1 MFTGIITDI
10 AEVKKIH
17 QRGDTRFEFTTHF
30 DTSSF
35 EIGASIACNGA
46 CLTIVDIGS
55 DWFAVDVS
63 AETLSKTTLGLW
75 EVGVLVNLERPLT
88 LSDELGGHI
97 VSGHIDGVGRVSSI
111 EIEGDSI
118 RYCFE
123 AEKELMKFIAIKGS
137 VAVNGVSLTVNEIF
151 GNTFG
156 VNIIPHTQLNTNF
169 GAIKTEDSVNI
180 EIDMIARYVERL
192 NEIK

>member
-1 MFTGIITDI
+1 MFTGIITEI

-17 QRGDTRFEFTTHF
+17 QRGDTRFEFTTCC
-30 DTSSF
+30 DTTSF
-35 EIGASIACNGA
+35 EIGASIACNGT

-63 AETLSKTTLGLW
+63 SETLSKTTLGLW
-75 EVGVLVNLERPLT
+75 VIGTLVNLERPLT

-111 EIEGDSI
+111 KIEGDSI
-118 RYCFE
+118 RYWFE

-151 GNTFG
+151 RNTFC
-156 VNIIPHTQLNTNF
+156 VNIIPHTQANTNF
-169 GAIKTEDSVNI
+169 GATKIEDSVNI
-180 EIDMIARYVERL
+180 EIDMLARYVARL

>member
-17 QRGDTRFEFTTHF
+17 QRGDTRFEFTTSC
-30 DTSSF
+30 DTTSF
-35 EIGASIACNGA
+35 EIGASIACNGT

-63 AETLSKTTLGLW
+63 SETLSKTTLGLW
-75 EVGVLVNLERPLT
+75 VIGTLVNLERPLT

-118 RYCFE
+118 RYWFE

-151 GNTFG
+151 QNTFG
-156 VNIIPHTQLNTNF
+156 VNIIPHTQANTNF
-169 GAIKTEDSVNI
+169 GTTKIEDNVNI
-180 EIDMIARYVERL
+180 EIDMLARYVERI
-192 NEIK
+192 NEMK